1 VLERGK
7 KSRWLAASLA
17 APMRRE
23 MRDEMEM
30 AWRWRHTYI
39 ICTSYSLV
47 IVMNYLL
54 ISNKT
59 KYFYGVILTIHL
71 NHLRRRRYKR
81 LKIVCSYYY
90 YDKLYAIKLN
100 SSLCDRIQKKN
111 KKLIWYKNIRQKCLI
126 SPMFIKK
133 KILIG

>member
-1 VLERGK
+1 M
-7 KSRWLAASLA
+7 RWKWCGGEGIL
-17 APMRRE
+17 
-23 MRDEMEM
+23 
-30 AWRWRHTYI
+30 
-39 ICTSYSLV
+39 ICTLYSLI

-111 KKLIWYKNIRQKCLI
+111 KKLI
-126 SPMFIKK
+126 
-133 KILIG
+133 